1 MLIAGIIVS
10 IFAVFLIIFPKAFLK
25 SKSAEVFILRR
36 LSEHDSKKSGFSDKS
51 LGNYRTDFDN
61 NAVGIKAICFYNKI
75 EKAVKMRTFTYK
87 EHRKNSGSAIA
98 SAVLI
103 L

>member
-36 LSEHDSKKSGFSDKS
+36 LSEHDSKK
-51 LGNYRTDFDN
+51 
-61 NAVGIKAICFYNKI
+61 AV
-75 EKAVKMRTFTYK
+75 
-87 EHRKNSGSAIA
+87 SAIR
-98 SAVLI
+98 VWGIIGLTLI
-103 L
+103 IMLLG